1 MNKEE
6 KAKLWSDRI
15 QQYQTSGQTC
25 KQWCTENGIPL
36 STMGYWIRR
45 FAKEEPASES
55 EQDLVLSDFHLN
67 RKLPESCSLRNLHRC
82 VFLFQTV
89 SVLKYLIPAERNW
102 WNLYWDSCSAMLDL
116 AGGTTV
122 YLSCGVTDL
131 RKSYNGLAAI
141 IKLKFHLDPYSR
153 CMFAF
158 CNRRRTSIKIL
169 QWDGSGFWI
178 LMKRLDRNAFHW
190 PDTPD
195 ELRQVTLKEIHW
207 LCDGLSLNPRDAF
220 EEHHPKIIL

>member
-6 KAKLWSDRI
+6 KAKLWADRI
-15 QQYQTSGQTC
+15 QQYKTSGQTC
-25 KQWCTENGIPL
+25 KQWCAENDIPL
-36 STMGYWIRR
+36 STMGYWTRR
-45 FAKEEPASES
+45 LAKEDPASEP
-55 EQDLVLSDFHLN
+55 EQDLVFARLPSEREAA
-67 RKLPESCSLRNLHRC
+67 RKLLSEETAPVRI
-82 VFLFQTV
+82 FV
-89 SVLKYLIPAERNW
+89 SDSIRIEIS
-102 WNLYWDSCSAMLDL
+102 DSCSAMLDL

-122 YLSCGVTDL
+122 YLACGVTDL

-207 LCDGLSLNPRDAF
+207 LCDGLSLNPRGAF

>member
-1 MNKEE
+1 
-6 KAKLWSDRI
+6 
-15 QQYQTSGQTC
+15 
-25 KQWCTENGIPL
+25 
-36 STMGYWIRR
+36 
-45 FAKEEPASES
+45 
-55 EQDLVLSDFHLN
+55 
-67 RKLPESCSLRNLHRC
+67 
-82 VFLFQTV
+82 
-89 SVLKYLIPAERNW
+89 
-102 WNLYWDSCSAMLDL
+102 MLDL

-178 LMKRLDRNAFHW
+178 LMKRLDHNTFHW

-195 ELRQVTLKEIHW
+195 ELRQVTLKEIHSSKYLHYVKRPMPYSILLYYLYTISVLPW
-207 LCDGLSLNPRDAF
+207 SF
-220 EEHHPKIIL
+220 EMSICSYPSCIVLHLQV

>member
-1 MNKEE
+1 
-6 KAKLWSDRI
+6 
-15 QQYQTSGQTC
+15 
-25 KQWCTENGIPL
+25 
-36 STMGYWIRR
+36 
-45 FAKEEPASES
+45 
-55 EQDLVLSDFHLN
+55 
-67 RKLPESCSLRNLHRC
+67 
-82 VFLFQTV
+82 
-89 SVLKYLIPAERNW
+89 
-102 WNLYWDSCSAMLDL
+102 MLDL

-141 IKLKFHLDPYSR
+141 IKLKFHLDPHSR

-195 ELRQVTLKEIHW
+195 ELRQVTLKEIRW
-207 LCDGLSLNPRDAF
+207 LCDGLSLNPRGAF

>member
-1 MNKEE
+1 MPDHKVICH
-6 KAKLWSDRI
+6 LL
-15 QQYQTSGQTC
+15 
-25 KQWCTENGIPL
+25 L
-36 STMGYWIRR
+36 SAII
-45 FAKEEPASES
+45 
-55 EQDLVLSDFHLN
+55 
-67 RKLPESCSLRNLHRC
+67 SCYP
-82 VFLFQTV
+82 V
-89 SVLKYLIPAERNW
+89 SVRYLCVYCLLRIDEKYSLCVIYTFFTE
-102 WNLYWDSCSAMLDL
+102 LLGL
-116 AGGTTV
+116 V
-122 YLSCGVTDL
+122 YSFYMYFMGSDPS
-131 RKSYNGLAAI
+131 SYA
-141 IKLKFHLDPYSR
+141 R

-207 LCDGLSLNPRDAF
+207 LCDGLSLNPRGAF

>member
-1 MNKEE
+1 
-6 KAKLWSDRI
+6 
-15 QQYQTSGQTC
+15 
-25 KQWCTENGIPL
+25 
-36 STMGYWIRR
+36 
-45 FAKEEPASES
+45 
-55 EQDLVLSDFHLN
+55 
-67 RKLPESCSLRNLHRC
+67 
-82 VFLFQTV
+82 
-89 SVLKYLIPAERNW
+89 
-102 WNLYWDSCSAMLDL
+102 MLDL

-122 YLSCGVTDL
+122 YLSCGVIDL

-169 QWDGSGFWI
+169 QWDGSGFWS
-178 LMKRLDRNAFHW
+178 LMKRLDRNAFQW

-207 LCDGLSLNPRDAF
+207 LCDGLSLNPRGAF